1 MTETALRRRSSFMPE
16 SAEVRK
22 HDLLVPA
29 EHAQTHDEE
38 GRGEERDEFRT
49 L

>member
-1 MTETALRRRSSFMPE
+1 MKKTALRRKFSFLPE

-22 HDLLVPA
+22 HDLLIPA